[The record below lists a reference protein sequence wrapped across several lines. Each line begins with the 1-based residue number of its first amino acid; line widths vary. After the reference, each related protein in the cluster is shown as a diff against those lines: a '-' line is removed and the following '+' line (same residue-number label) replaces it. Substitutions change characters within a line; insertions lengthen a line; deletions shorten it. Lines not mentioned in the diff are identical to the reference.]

1 MRKKRPVVL
10 LLLLYH
16 IKHAH
21 LWLRPLITAVF
32 PEAVTGCQ
40 GLWSSL
46 CRRST
51 QMTPSFLGPPLHISL
66 FPSLK
71 CLSNFLVWEKTQLN
85 QNSSLLSLRGRRTGG
100 ELRASRR
107 RVCRAESEKRDLN
120 VFEQS
125 PGLISD
131 TNRATGKLCRAEGG
145 ESEGGEGER
154 QMDRHAEE
162 ERDRQLTGLLRRNLV
177 DRCL

>member
-1 MRKKRPVVL
+1 MAQASN
-10 LLLLYH
+10 H
-16 IKHAH
+16 GC
-21 LWLRPLITAVF
+21 F
-32 PEAVTGCQ
+32 PEAVAGCQ

-46 CRRST
+46 CRWST

-85 QNSSLLSLRGRRTGG
+85 QNSSWGRRMGG

-131 TNRATGKLCRAEGG
+131 TNRATGELCRAEEGRVRGRGG
-145 ESEGGEGER
+145 READGQTRKRRER
-154 QMDRHAEE
+154 QTIHRTVEE
-162 ERDRQLTGLLRRNLV
+162 EFGGQMFVCVN
-177 DRCL
+177 

>member
-1 MRKKRPVVL
+1 MAQASN
-10 LLLLYH
+10 H
-16 IKHAH
+16 GC
-21 LWLRPLITAVF
+21 F
-32 PEAVTGCQ
+32 PEAVAGCQ

-46 CRRST
+46 CRWST

-85 QNSSLLSLRGRRTGG
+85 QNSSWGRRMGG

-107 RVCRAESEKRDLN
+107 RVRKEILMCLNRVPVWSRTQTGQQGSYAERK
-120 VFEQS
+120 
-125 PGLISD
+125 
-131 TNRATGKLCRAEGG
+131 KG

-154 QMDRHAEE
+154 QMDRHAKE
-162 ERDRQLTGLLRRNLV
+162 ERDRQFTGLLRRNLV
-177 DRCL
+177 DRCLCVWINGREFLFEGTRVNVCS